1 MKKIKLYEDEAID
14 DLQLKGLGLIQKKD
28 AFRFGVDAVLLSQF
42 ARIKRNF
49 RVIDL
54 CTGTGIVPFL
64 IMGKFS
70 PQEIYGIEIQEEMA
84 EMAQRSSKLNDLENT
99 VKFFNKDLK
108 DIDYLKSLGK
118 FDALTVNP
126 PYKLNNSGIV
136 NSSDKL
142 AIARHEIMCSLEDV
156 IVAARTL
163 LKDNGRMYM
172 VHRPERL
179 ADIITLMRK
188 YKIEPKRIRMVHP
201 NTKKAPNIVLVEGQ
215 RDGGQFLKWEPP
227 LYVYKDEGGYSDE
240 IDLIYGRRET
250 LMKQGK
256 VYLVPT
262 PIGNLKDITLRA
274 LEVLKAVDVIAAEDT
289 RQTLKLLNHFEI
301 KKSLISY
308 HQHNEQR
315 KSEEILDI
323 VKDGKDIA
331 IVTDAGT
338 PGISDPGAV
347 LVQKCIENNIEFYVL
362 PGATAITTAVVY
374 SGLDTTKFLFRG
386 FIPRETKERKIL
398 FDEIKES
405 KETLVFY
412 ESPHRLLSTLE
423 FLKNNLGNRKIAA
436 CRELTKLHEEIIRGS
451 IQEVI
456 DSFSERGN

>member
-1 MKKIKLYEDEAID
+1 MKEIKLYEDEAID

-28 AFRFGVDAVLLSQF
+28 TFRFGVDAVLLSQF

-70 PQEIYGIEIQEEMA
+70 PEEIYGIEIQEEMA
-84 EMAQRSSKLNDLENT
+84 EMAQRSSQLNDLENT

-108 DIDYLKSLGK
+108 DIEYLKSLGK

-126 PYKLNNSGIV
+126 PYKVNNSGIV
-136 NSSDKL
+136 NSSDRL

-215 RDGGQFLKWEPP
+215 RDGGQCLKWEPP

-240 IDLIYGRRET
+240 IDLIYGRRE
-250 LMKQGK
+250 L
-256 VYLVPT
+256 
-262 PIGNLKDITLRA
+262 
-274 LEVLKAVDVIAAEDT
+274 
-289 RQTLKLLNHFEI
+289 
-301 KKSLISY
+301 
-308 HQHNEQR
+308 
-315 KSEEILDI
+315 
-323 VKDGKDIA
+323 
-331 IVTDAGT
+331 
-338 PGISDPGAV
+338 
-347 LVQKCIENNIEFYVL
+347 
-362 PGATAITTAVVY
+362 
-374 SGLDTTKFLFRG
+374 
-386 FIPRETKERKIL
+386 
-398 FDEIKES
+398 
-405 KETLVFY
+405 
-412 ESPHRLLSTLE
+412 
-423 FLKNNLGNRKIAA
+423 
-436 CRELTKLHEEIIRGS
+436 
-451 IQEVI
+451 
-456 DSFSERGN
+456 